1 MTLFPQELRLEK
13 PVGMSGSQKH
23 VDIWGC
29 PGSVST
35 EKKKSHYGILENT
48 NIWIGDAGEFLE

>member
-1 MTLFPQELRLEK
+1 MALFPQERRLEK
-13 PVGMSGSQKH
+13 PLGMSGSQKH

-35 EKKKSHYGILENT
+35 EKKKKNHTMES
-48 NIWIGDAGEFLE
+48 

>member
-1 MTLFPQELRLEK
+1 MALFPQERRLEK

-35 EKKKSHYGILENT
+35 EKKKNSHYGILENT
-48 NIWIGDAGEFLE
+48 NI